1 MKALIVDDEYL
12 ARTTLHKLIMEFCP
26 AITSI
31 EAAEDVPHAI
41 SHIRASKPDI
51 VFLDIEMPGIS
62 GINLVDYLDKKEL
75 TFKII
80 FITAYS
86 KYAVEAFRLSAID
99 YLLKPVS
106 ISELKKAVEKAGNK
120 TELGNKN
127 IEVLQENL
135 ENNQIER
142 IVVSTVS
149 GREFIKVREIYYL
162 EAEGAYTYI
171 YLKSGK
177 RLIISKSLKE
187 FKQLSDNGLFFKCHR
202 SYMVNIAFIK
212 GLTTENGLFIIL
224 EKEQLIPLSKRKKTE
239 FIDLVNQLDLKIN

>member
-12 ARTTLHKLIMEFCP
+12 ARTTLHKLIVEFCP
-26 AITSI
+26 AITSV
-31 EAAEDVPHAI
+31 EEAEDVPHAI

-62 GINLVDYLDKKEL
+62 GIHLVDYLDKKEL

-106 ISELKKAVEKAGNK
+106 INELKKAVEK
-120 TELGNKN
+120 TYVGNKN

-135 ENNQIER
+135 KDNEIKR
-142 IVVSTVS
+142 IVVSTGS
-149 GREFIKVREIYYL
+149 GREFIRVQDIYYL

-171 YLKSGK
+171 HLKSGK
-177 RLIISKSLKE
+177 RLIISKGLKE

-202 SYMVNIAFIK
+202 SYMINIAFIK
-212 GLTTENGLFIIL
+212 GLTTEKGLFIIL
-224 EKEQLIPLSKRKKTE
+224 EKEQSIPLSKRKKTE
-239 FIDLVNQLDLKIN
+239 FIDLVNQLDLKII